1 MTTKPITNQRTKKEI
16 REEVAKIDK
25 EVPETKKF
33 VEIMT
38 AEEQKKEIEE
48 NPETTEEETET
59 PENEEEL
66 EIPEEEETPETEEE
80 SEEEE
85 PETPETPQAPQ
96 SKKELP
102 PIEDRY
108 REAGQEAMILNSKNK
123 KFLETVEEA
132 ENIPDPTIDELKE
145 YAKQMGSEYDDLDAF
160 AQNVLKENLLNKK
173 RFGKIS
179 GLVAEEKQV
188 AKWVG
193 KVESFL
199 TDETT
204 IQKYPALSGL
214 TDEFIKYATKK
225 NHINADL
232 DLLVA
237 GFMWKQPNK
246 PVKRSVLL
254 PRSRGGA
261 GVPIV
266 PVSTD
271 LTEDDAMVY
280 RKKGDFKK
288 YKQLIRQKKIKTTI

>member
-48 NPETTEEETET
+48 NTEMTEEETET

-66 EIPEEEETPETEEE
+66 EIPEEEEPLETEEE
-80 SEEEE
+80 PEGEE
-85 PETPETPQAPQ
+85 PETPEIPQVPQ
-96 SKKELP
+96 PKKELP

>member
-48 NPETTEEETET
+48 NTEMTEEETET

>member
-66 EIPEEEETPETEEE
+66 EIPEEEEPLETEEE
-80 SEEEE
+80 PEGEE
-85 PETPETPQAPQ
+85 PETPEIPQVPQ
-96 SKKELP
+96 PKKELP

>member
-48 NPETTEEETET
+48 NTEMTEEETET

-96 SKKELP
+96 PKKELP

-145 YAKQMGSEYDDLDAF
+145 YAKQMGSEYDDLDVF

-261 GVPIV
+261 GAPIV